1 MKRSVKDLIQQRNL
15 HKFMSVTPDV
25 TLFEALKILDQNKLS
40 ALLVIEND
48 KFCGIFSEKDF
59 VRNCIS
65 KGIQLFE
72 PVSTVMTTEVY
83 YVEPTFNLEECLQIM
98 SKFHIR
104 HLPVLENGK
113 PISLISMR
121 HIMEVLV
128 DDKDIHIR
136 ELTTYI
142 TGTSPIL
149 TNSFKSTPVKAPL
162 YSARPS
168 SIAV

>member
-1 MKRSVKDLIQQRNL
+1 MKRSVKELIQQRNL
-15 HKFMSVTPDV
+15 QKFISKSPET
-25 TLFEALKILDQNKLS
+25 TLYEALKTLDHNKVS
-40 ALLVIEND
+40 ALMVIEND
-48 KFCGIFSEKDF
+48 KLCGIFSETDF
-59 VRNCIS
+59 VRNCTT

-72 PVSTVMTTEVY
+72 PVSSVMTTEMY

-98 SKFHIR
+98 SKVHVR
-104 HLPVLENGK
+104 HLPVLQNGK

-128 DDKDIHIR
+128 DDKDMHIR

-149 TNSFKSTPVKAPL
+149 TNSPKQGSVTVPL

-168 SIAV
+168 SVAV